1 MVVDN
6 QAALCEAIELLPK
19 RARKNIILIV
29 LNNGYAAK
37 DVAELMGVS
46 ISAVSRY
53 THDEL
58 APSPFSLCR
67 LLSLV
72 DEKTK
77 TQIINYVAEEIW
89 TILRSILEETSAS
102 IVERIADDIA
112 RVILTKSRETS
123 S

>member
-1 MVVDN
+1 MLAEN

-19 RARKNIILIV
+19 RARKTIIMIV
-29 LNNGYAAK
+29 LNNGYATK

-58 APSPFSLCR
+58 APSSSSLCR

-72 DEKTK
+72 DDKTK
-77 TQIINYVAEEIW
+77 TQITNYVVEELW
-89 TILRSILEETSAS
+89 SVLSKLLRETEPS
-102 IVERIADDIA
+102 VTERIADDIA
-112 RVILTKSRETS
+112 RIIVKKTETS
-123 S
+123 SL

>member
-1 MVVDN
+1 MLVED
-6 QAALCEAIELLPK
+6 QATLCEAIELLPK
-19 RARKNIILIV
+19 RARKTIIMIV
-29 LNNGYAAK
+29 LNNGYATK

-58 APSPFSLCR
+58 APSVSSLCR

-77 TQIINYVAEEIW
+77 AQIINY
-89 TILRSILEETSAS
+89 
-102 IVERIADDIA
+102 IVEELWSVLSKLLRETEPSVIEQIADDIA
-112 RVILTKSRETS
+112 RIIVKKTKTR
-123 S
+123 

>member
-1 MVVDN
+1 MGTED
-6 QAALCEAIELLPK
+6 QRALCEAIELLPK
-19 RARKNIILIV
+19 RARKTIIMIV

-58 APSPFSLCR
+58 APSVSSLCR

-89 TILRSILEETSAS
+89 AILLNVLEETSAS

-123 S
+123 N